1 MRHAMSAARPLGKV
15 LALILAYTLVL
26 GGVAGAYALASGNI
40 QPICAASAGNAD
52 SGSGSVPLPAHAAPD
67 CCPGLCSGQV
77 MAPTPAPA
85 LVRVVSFSPVEWQPL
100 APRAAVAAF
109 SAAKLA
115 RAPPRD

>member
-1 MRHAMSAARPLGKV
+1 MRHTMSAARPLGKV

-40 QPICAASAGNAD
+40 QPICTASAGNAD
-52 SGSGSVPLPAHAAPD
+52 SGSGSVPLPAHATPD

-77 MAPTPAPA
+77 MVPDPAPA

-100 APRAAVAAF
+100 AQRAAVTAF